1 MKKNHLHLG
10 KILGIPIG
18 IDYSWFLIFFLLSWV
33 LATTYYPSE
42 YKHWDQIEYWL
53 AGTLTSI
60 LLFGSVLLHELGHSI
75 IAIKYKI
82 KVKEINLFIFGGISE
97 INGEPPKASSE
108 FWIAIAGPIVSLLL
122 AGVFFI
128 LEKDVH
134 VFLLTALFEYLAF
147 INFILVVFNLIPG
160 FPLDGGRVFR
170 AIIWGI
176 TKNFKKATNVAVAA
190 GRLFGFIFILY
201 GVYQIFGGNILNG
214 LWISFIGW
222 FLDNAAVSQLREQK
236 VHDLLTGHKVYEAM
250 SQDYGIVSHD
260 STLQEV
266 VDNNFLGINRR
277 ALFVKK
283 DNKIAGLITLHR
295 FNIIARDQWNNTFV
309 EDVMIPISNTE
320 KTSADAEIWDAMTKL
335 NSEGVNQLPV
345 INEGEVEGIF
355 SRDNAISFIAELRTH
370 TYNGKA

>member
-42 YKHWDQIEYWL
+42 YKQWNQIEYWI

-97 INGEPPKASSE
+97 ISGEPPKASSE
-108 FWIAIAGPIVSLLL
+108 FWIAIAGPFVSLLL
-122 AGVFFI
+122 AGIFFV
-128 LEKDVH
+128 LEKNVH
-134 VFLLTALFEYLAF
+134 VFLLTALFEYLSF
-147 INFILVVFNLIPG
+147 INFILVIFNLIPG

-176 TKNFKKATNVAVAA
+176 TKNFKKATSIAVTA
-190 GRLFGFIFILY
+190 GRLFGFLFILL
-201 GVYQIFGGNILNG
+201 GVYQIFGGNILDG

-222 FLDNAAVSQLREQK
+222 FLDNAAVTQLQEQK
-236 VHDLLTGHKVYEAM
+236 VHDMLTGHKVYEAM
-250 SQDYGIVSHD
+250 SQDYGIVSSD

-277 ALFVKK
+277 ALFVRK
-283 DNKIAGLITLHR
+283 DNKIEGLITLHR
-295 FNIIARDQWNNTFV
+295 FNIVAKDQWDSTFV
-309 EDVMIPISNTE
+309 EDVMIPISNAE
-320 KTSADAEIWDAMTKL
+320 KTSADAEIWEAMTKL
-335 NSEGVNQLPV
+335 KSEGVNQLPV
-345 INEGEVEGIF
+345 INDGEVEGIF
-355 SRDNAISFIAELRTH
+355 SRDNAISFIAELKTH
-370 TYNGKA
+370 TNNGKT

>member
-1 MKKNHLHLG
+1 
-10 KILGIPIG
+10 
-18 IDYSWFLIFFLLSWV
+18 LSWV
-33 LATTYYPSE
+33 LATTYYPAE
-42 YKHWDQIEYWL
+42 YKHWNQIEYWI
-53 AGTLTSI
+53 AGTLTSV

-82 KVKEINLFIFGGISE
+82 KVNEINLFIFGGISE
-97 INGEPPKASSE
+97 ISGEPPKASSD

-147 INFILVVFNLIPG
+147 INFILVIFNLIPG

-176 TKNFKKATNVAVAA
+176 TKNYKKATNIAVAA
-190 GRLFGFIFILY
+190 GRLFGFLFILF

-236 VHDLLTGHKVYEAM
+236 VHDLLTGHKVFEAM

-295 FNIIARDQWNNTFV
+295 FNIVARDQWNNTFV
-309 EDVMIPISNTE
+309 EDVMIPISNAE
-320 KTSADAEIWDAMTKL
+320 KTSADAEIWEAMTKL

-370 TYNGKA
+370 TNNGKV

>member
-33 LATTYYPSE
+33 LASTYYPAE
-42 YKHWDQIEYWL
+42 YKSWNQIEYWI
-53 AGTLTSI
+53 AGSLTSI

-97 INGEPPKASSE
+97 ISGEPPKASSE
-108 FWIAIAGPIVSLLL
+108 FWIAVAGPIVSFAL
-122 AGVFFI
+122 AGVFYL
-128 LEKDVH
+128 LETYLH
-134 VFLLTALFEYLAF
+134 IFLLTALFEYLAF
-147 INFILVVFNLIPG
+147 INFILAIFNLIPG
-160 FPLDGGRVFR
+160 FPLDGGRVLR
-170 AIIWGI
+170 AIVWGL
-176 TKNFKKATNVAVAA
+176 TKNFKKATNVAVTA
-190 GRLFGFIFILY
+190 GRLFGFVFILF
-201 GVYQIFGGNILNG
+201 GVYQIFGGNILDG

-222 FLDNAAVSQLREQK
+222 YLDSAAAAQLQEQK

-250 SQDYGIVSHD
+250 SQDYGIVSND

-266 VDNNFLGINRR
+266 VENNFLGINRR
-277 ALFVKK
+277 ALLVKK
-283 DNKIAGLITLHR
+283 DNKIVGLITLHR
-295 FNIIARDQWNNTFV
+295 FNIIAKDQWDKTFV
-309 EDVMIPISNTE
+309 EDVMIPISSAE

-345 INEGEVEGIF
+345 INNGDVKGIF
-355 SRDNAISFIAELRTH
+355 SRDAAISFIAELRH
-370 TYNGKA
+370 NNNGKV